1 MKLFRR
7 ALLAVMLGI
16 MAGSLA
22 FFLLIRQTE
31 MENYDGAFGAFDFV
45 VSLICVPIWSVICM
59 EKEPNLTRVA
69 LISESL
75 AIATMTGLIMLNSFS
90 S

>member
-7 ALLAVMLGI
+7 ALLVVLLGL
-16 MAGSLA
+16 MVGSLA

-31 MENYDGAFGAFDFV
+31 MENYDGAFGLFDLV

-75 AIATMTGLIMLNSFS
+75 AIATMTGFVMMNSLS